1 MPERY
6 DPYRLIDDVESLL
19 RQRGFDPAR
28 VAGQAEDRVVGA
40 SRLLRGLGL
49 EPLRALEDAVDL
61 DGHAAF
67 QHRLHGD

>member
-1 MPERY
+1 MSKRY
-6 DPYRLIDDVESLL
+6 DPYRLIDDVEGLL
-19 RQRGFDPAR
+19 VQRGYDPVR

-49 EPLRALEDAVDL
+49 DPARTLEDAVDL
-61 DGHAAF
+61 DGQASH